1 MCSRRLQAS
10 TEALH
15 NMKTLKLNC
24 WEDIFLQRIETE
36 RKKELKLLVK
46 DSFFWYVLTTSQSSS
61 T

>member
-46 DSFFWYVLTTSQSSS
+46 DSFFWYVLTTS
-61 T
+61 